1 MAQDEGRPTAA
12 EKGKGKVDDIN
23 GEKGKGK
30 TAPEKDGKPAANGK
44 VVDGLPEGKY
54 FIVAVETEASQPPRT
69 DILISDELNEEDAQ
83 LKSEL
88 EMLVER
94 LQVSSQRA
102 HHVRCKKS

>member
-30 TAPEKDGKPAANGK
+30 TAPEKDGKPNANGK

-54 FIVAVETEASQPPRT
+54 IIISVEIEASQHQR
-69 DILISDELNEEDAQ
+69 LIS
-83 LKSEL
+83 
-88 EMLVER
+88 
-94 LQVSSQRA
+94 
-102 HHVRCKKS
+102 